1 MEKNLEVEQKF
12 CVPDNYREVLVSTGA
27 KKEGEMI
34 LSDLYLDT
42 KELILLRHDVWLRK
56 RCTNF

>member
-12 CVPDNYREVLVSTGA
+12 CVPDNYREVLVSAGA

-42 KELILLRHDVWLRK
+42 KEFILLRQDVWLRK
-56 RCTNF
+56 RYTNL

>member
-12 CVPDNYREVLVSTGA
+12 CVPDNYREVLEAAGA

-56 RCTNF
+56 RYTNL

>member
-12 CVPDNYREVLVSTGA
+12 CVPDNYRTVLESAGA
-27 KKEGEMI
+27 KKVGEKI

-42 KELILLRHDVWLRK
+42 KDLVLLRQLVWLRK
-56 RCTNF
+56 RYRQT